1 MLTLANLSPQE
12 GSRKQKKRVGRGP
25 GSGHGK
31 TSGRGHKGAKARS
44 GYQSKP
50 GFEGGQMPLQRRLP
64 KRGFNNIFRK
74 DYEIIGLGQL
84 ETFEAGQEV
93 TTATLV
99 AAGLAKAG
107 NGVKIL
113 ANGEISKALTV
124 KVEKV
129 SGTARKLIEKAGGS
143 VVETAVSEQQG

>member
-44 GYQSKP
+44 GYKSKP

-84 ETFEAGQEV
+84 EVFEAGQEV
-93 TTATLV
+93 STETLV

-124 KVEKV
+124 RVEKV
-129 SGTARKLIEKAGGS
+129 SGSARELIEKAGGS
-143 VVETAVSEQQG
+143 VVETTASGQQG